1 MEKEFVKEGK
11 KYLIGNYARY
21 PVSFV
26 KGEGVFLYDTEG
38 KRYIDMLAG
47 IAVNTLGYNYPS
59 LTETICKQAEEIL
72 HVSNLFYIKP
82 QTDVAKIL
90 VENTCGDKVFFCNSG
105 AEANEAAI
113 KLARRYFY
121 DKGEKKFEIIT
132 FEGGFHGRTLATVK
146 ATAQPKYQE
155 GFEPLP
161 EGFKYAK
168 LNDIESVKKQITD
181 KTAGVMVEI
190 IQGEGG
196 VRPAE
201 KTFLEEL
208 YRLCR
213 EKNIL
218 FIVDEVQTGIG
229 RTGKL
234 FAYQH
239 FDIEPDI
246 ITSAKGLGGG
256 VPIGAVI
263 AKEEIATSFS
273 PGIHGSTF
281 GGNYLAT
288 AAART
293 VLNEILKDGF
303 LKEVEEKVKYLKE
316 KLKKL
321 GLKPRGMGLMI
332 GCPLPEDKKASDIAL
347 KTLEKGL
354 IVGTAGGNTLRFVP
368 PLVIKKSEI
377 DEALDI
383 LDSVL
388 H

>member
-1 MEKEFVKEGK
+1 MFVEEGN

-21 PVSFV
+21 PVSFE
-26 KGEGVFLYDTEG
+26 KGEGVYLYDTEG

-47 IAVNTLGYNYPS
+47 IAVNTLGYNYPA
-59 LTETICKQAEEIL
+59 LTEAICDQAKKIL

-82 QTDVAKIL
+82 QIEVAKML
-90 VENTCGDKVFFCNSG
+90 VENSCGDKVFFCNSG

-121 DKGEKKFEIIT
+121 DKKENRFTIIT

-168 LNDIESVKKQITD
+168 LNDIESVISVLD
-181 KTAGVMVEI
+181 KTTAAVMIEL

-196 VRPAE
+196 VIPAE
-201 KTFLEEL
+201 EKFVKEL
-208 YRLCR
+208 YSLCK

-234 FAYQH
+234 FAYEH
-239 FDIEPDI
+239 FGIKPDI
-246 ITSAKGLGGG
+246 ITLAKGLGGG

-263 AKEEIATSFS
+263 AREKIAKSFV
-273 PGIHGSTF
+273 PGTHGSTF

-288 AAART
+288 TAAK
-293 VLNEILKDGF
+293 VV
-303 LKEVEEKVKYLKE
+303 LKEVLKEGFLDEVEKRGEYLKK
-316 KLKKL
+316 KLKEI
-321 GLKPRGMGLMI
+321 GLNPRGKGLMI
-332 GCPLPEDKKASDIAL
+332 GCPLPEEKKASDIASKAL
-347 KTLEKGL
+347 KEGL
-354 IVGTAGGNTLRFVP
+354 VIGTAGGNTLRFVP
-368 PLVIKKSEI
+368 PLIITEKEI
-377 DEALDI
+377 DEAVDI
-383 LDSVL
+383 LKKVID
-388 H
+388 